1 MSQADAF
8 VEALDDER
16 IVAAIREA
24 ESRTRAEIRV
34 HVAQDAA
41 EDAQAAGARA
51 FEALG
56 MTQTAERNGVLLFV
70 APASRRFAVLG
81 DVGIHERCG
90 DGFWADVAQAMAAE
104 FRASRFTEGI
114 LAGIAAVAAEL
125 ARHFP
130 RTAGDGDRNELPDAV
145 SRG

>member
-1 MSQADAF
+1 
-8 VEALDDER
+8 V
-16 IVAAIREA
+16 
-24 ESRTRAEIRV
+24 
-34 HVAQDAA
+34 A
-41 EDAQAAGARA
+41 EDEVADPQAAGARA
-51 FEALG
+51 FETLG

-81 DVGIHERCG
+81 DSGIHERCG

-130 RTAGDGDRNELPDAV
+130 RTTSDGDRNELPDTV